1 MTYTVL
7 LMISGL
13 PNARQYYQSMW
24 HAGDMQCSHL
34 KRLGGAGDGGKYAC
48 MDPLGEQLKVLSVG
62 SKGDFTF
69 ENDIMAHFP
78 RASITTM
85 DGMVSASVAA
95 LAPPGVKFVRSN
107 FDHKTNVAGPL
118 DILKIDCEGCELYS
132 LLPFLKRTCVNQILI
147 ETHACLQPL
156 ARHHQLMVKLNHSF
170 GVFAKEPNIEYSD
183 GSCVE
188 FGLLR
193 RKPCQL

>member
-1 MTYTVL
+1 
-7 LMISGL
+7 
-13 PNARQYYQSMW
+13 
-24 HAGDMQCSHL
+24 MQCSRL

-48 MDPLGEQLKVLSVG
+48 MDPLRDPLKVLSVG
-62 SKGDFTF
+62 SMGDFTF

-78 RASITTM
+78 RANITTM
-85 DGMVSASVAA
+85 DGTVSVSVAA
-95 LAPPGVKFVRSN
+95 RAPPGVNFVRSN
-107 FDHKTNVAGPL
+107 FDPTDVAGLL

-156 ARHHQLMVKLNHSF
+156 ARHHQLMLKLNNSF
-170 GVFAKEPNIEYSD
+170 GVFAKEPNIEFSD

-193 RKPCQL
+193 MKPC